1 MFKKTSVVKEWS
13 YKMPPTTD
21 PDLDEVQILI
31 DLGTAESFITF
42 TNDTLKIADLSK
54 EVVTEGTYRI
64 HGSLFDGTNTTPF
77 EITLVV

>member
-1 MFKKTSVVKEWS
+1 
-13 YKMPPTTD
+13 MPPTTD